1 MAMNYEMTL
10 PPVITSL
17 IETDQ
22 YKINMWQ
29 VFLHQFNKDRVVW
42 AFKCRNPGVK
52 FTPEMVAEIRKQIDF
67 YCTLRFTEDELQYLR
82 KNLPWLTDDFIDYL
96 RGWQPRRSEIL
107 INEGNIQAYNDCG
120 LAIECRGFQVNVSQY
135 EIPILAIVNEVYFA
149 FTYGPG
155 AKDIEFQKR
164 TMEKFNKFQKQEDV
178 DVITEKYQG
187 SPDYMAKLDEY
198 AASHYDPIVFSEF
211 GLRRRYSKNMQDW
224 LIKYIV
230 DQKVPGFVGTS
241 NVYLAKKYGVKP
253 VGTMAHEMFQLMQG
267 HHEYNPAYVNC
278 LVMKAWTKEYET
290 DNGIALTD
298 CITTDCFLLDFN
310 KTYTRLFSGV
320 RHDSGDPIAWGEKLI
335 AHFQKYGVDPKTKT
349 LLFSDSL
356 DFEKAIAINKH
367 FQGRTNIA
375 FGIGTWL
382 ANDCGVPALNI
393 VHKMVECNGAPVA
406 KISDVEG
413 KGMCRDNEYVEYL
426 KRCIDW
432 RIRHERT

>member
-1 MAMNYEMTL
+1 MAMNCEMTL

-82 KNLPWLTDDFIDYL
+82 KNLLWLTDDFIDYL
-96 RGWQPRRSEIL
+96 RGWHPRRSEIL

-120 LAIECRGFQVNVSQY
+120 LAIECRGFQINVSQY

-178 DVITEKYQG
+178 DAITEKYQG

-241 NVYLAKKYGVKP
+241 NVYLAKKYGIKAT
-253 VGTMAHEMFQLMQG
+253 GTCAHEVGMCRITDPQ
-267 HHEYNPAYVNC
+267 YNPAYVNSRI
-278 LVMKAWTKEYET
+278 MEAWIKEFGL
-290 DNGIALTD
+290 DNGIYLTD
-298 CITTDCFLLDFN
+298 VIGRKPFLLDFT
-310 KTYTRLFSGV
+310 KKYATLFNGV
-320 RHDSGDPIAWGEKLI
+320 RHDSGDPIEWGEDII
-335 AHFQKYGVDPKTKT
+335 AHYKKLGIDPLTKT
-349 LLFSDSL
+349 LLFSDAL
-356 DFEKAIAINKH
+356 DFERATKINKH
-367 FQGRTNIA
+367 FAGRCKVA

-382 ANDCGVPALNI
+382 SNDCGVPALNI
-393 VHKMVECNGAPVA
+393 VMKVKECNGFPTC
-406 KISDVEG
+406 KLT
-413 KGMCRDNEYVEYL
+413 DNPEKAMGDPEFIRYVQ
-426 KRCIDW
+426 RSVDW
-432 RIRHERT
+432 RIRHE

>member
-1 MAMNYEMTL
+1 MNESTDMKL
-10 PPVITSL
+10 EPIITSL
-17 IETDQ
+17 IETDL
-22 YKINMWQ
+22 YKLNMWQ
-29 VFLHQFNKDRVVW
+29 VFLHQFNKDKTVW
-42 AFKCRNPGVK
+42 AFKCRNSDVK
-52 FTPEMVAEIRKQIDF
+52 FTPEMVAEIRRQIDF

-82 KNLPWLTDDFIDYL
+82 KNLPWLTDDFLDYL

-135 EIPILAIVNEVYFA
+135 EIPILAIVNEVYFS

-164 TMEKFNKFQKQEDV
+164 TMQKFEDLKNG
-178 DVITEKYQG
+178 KYDIG
-187 SPDYMAKLDEY
+187 
-198 AASHYDPIVFSEF
+198 VFSEF
-211 GLRRRYSKNMQDW
+211 GLRRRYSKEMQDW

-230 DQKVPGFVGTS
+230 DQKIPGFVGTS

-267 HHEYNPAYVNC
+267 HHEYNPAYVNR

-290 DNGIALTD
+290 DNGIVLTD

-310 KTYTRLFSGV
+310 KTYTRLFNGV

-356 DFEKAIAINKH
+356 DFEKAIAINKY
-367 FQGRTNIA
+367 FRGRTNVA

-413 KGMCRDNEYVEYL
+413 KGMCRDSEYVEYL

-432 RIRHERT
+432 RLRHEH